1 MQCRL
6 LSALSVIR
14 RGCRSPRRLMATA
27 TDISAPAIRMGMR
40 IRIPMGS
47 RRAMC
52 CGGLERDWYFKDLWR
67 GKFLVSNAEHKLAR
81 CDRERSHRAFSF
93 GKRRNLVS
101 YGMWGCVARFGW
113 Y

>member
-27 TDISAPAIRMGMR
+27 TDTTDISVPAIRMGMR

-52 CGGLERDWYFKDLWR
+52 CGDLARDPYFNGRWH
-67 GKFLVSNAEHKLAR
+67 GKFFVSKPEHKLAR
-81 CDRERSHRAFSF
+81 CDFERSHRAFF
-93 GKRRNLVS
+93 VRFLVA
-101 YGMWGCVARFGW
+101 GHLNN
-113 Y
+113 